1 MEHDDSTVHVN
12 YAKVIINGLQGTGRI
27 ENPFEIYERFN
38 RASREAGVSMPLIR
52 APSPFNS
59 GYWYTPL
66 DF

>member
-1 MEHDDSTVHVN
+1 MEHDDSIAHVN
-12 YAKVIINGLQGTGRI
+12 CAKVIINGLLEMVKIGS
-27 ENPFEIYERFN
+27 PFEIYERFN

-52 APSPFNS
+52 ALSPFNS